1 MRPGKASRNPEEV
14 AGRKWPAVQAGVVLR
29 SGPGLK
35 VDLWRNPSFNF
46 GDAGLDWF
54 QTQLLIVNATRSQD
68 QTIEKAWVGFPFL
81 HSQSA
86 LWGWAPTAQL
96 DPETSGF

>member
-1 MRPGKASRNPEEV
+1 M

-35 VDLWRNPSFNF
+35 VDLWRNPSFDF

-54 QTQLLIVNATRSQD
+54 QTQLLIVNAGGEGTGVRLVD
-68 QTIEKAWVGFPFL
+68 AGMPVTEIRWRDNRTVIIHTLGA
-81 HSQSA
+81 
-86 LWGWAPTAQL
+86 
-96 DPETSGF
+96 

>member
-1 MRPGKASRNPEEV
+1 MRRPGKASRNPEEV

-54 QTQLLIVNATRSQD
+54 QTQLLIVNVTTTGCSHHLFFHVFFYRLVRTGRLGRS
-68 QTIEKAWVGFPFL
+68 TFHHVEFP
-81 HSQSA
+81 
-86 LWGWAPTAQL
+86 PV
-96 DPETSGF
+96 E

>member
-1 MRPGKASRNPEEV
+1 MRRPGKASRNPEEV

-35 VDLWRNPSFNF
+35 VDLWRNPSFSF

-54 QTQLLIVNATRSQD
+54 QTQLLIVNATEDCKQ
-68 QTIEKAWVGFPFL
+68 
-81 HSQSA
+81 
-86 LWGWAPTAQL
+86 
-96 DPETSGF
+96 